1 VYIFWK
7 GARAA
12 ESNALE
18 MRRTAM
24 YRGFKSHPFRCAT
37 ARRSERRA
45 VCLKGLHHMLAV
57 VTTPACPAG
66 LRSRLPSKPMSY
78 QSLYRRYRSQ
88 RFSELKGQEHVANAL
103 RNAVRQDTV
112 LHAYLFSGP
121 RGTGKTS
128 SARILAKALNCTNL
142 QDGEPCC
149 ECDSCVQVVAG
160 SSMDVIELDAASN
173 NGVDAM
179 RELVSRAALGTA
191 GHRKVYIVDEVH
203 MLSTA
208 AANALLKTLEEPPD
222 HVVFVLATT
231 DPQKVL
237 PTIISRTQHFEFR
250 LAALD
255 TLSDHLQ
262 AVATDAG
269 IDLDADTIMQVA
281 RKGNGSFRDAL
292 SALDQVAALGHL
304 DQASGNIEQ
313 ILSAVGSRDAAGAIG
328 AVGAVI
334 DQGRDPRQ
342 VVRDLIGVLRECF
355 LSLMAPDLSRSTAGA
370 AELGRTMGTP
380 LVVRAIEVLGEAGVS
395 MRDAL
400 DPRVNLEVALVKLVR
415 PDLDSAASAIMA
427 RLDRLEAGGIPVPP
441 ATIASA
447 APTEPASAPPSQI
460 APAPPTPK
468 VVTASPTASP
478 GFSPE
483 AAGPTAGPTAG
494 PGASGARAV
503 LAAKNGGRS
512 TPTSTP
518 TSSAAPAKTPPSSDT
533 SGQAQPVPAA
543 PGGADLV
550 GIKDAWMAAIDSRMT
565 KAMFTTGTLVSL
577 TNGVATFALPNEV
590 TLQRCRERVAD
601 VAAALSNVVGSPTQ
615 VGLIVDAGGAA
626 SMPPDPD
633 GATAARAAQ
642 VSASSPAASARSAI
656 TNPTPH
662 QAPRTAPGPDDDI
675 DISEL
680 TDAPETSPIDA
691 IMSAF
696 PGAEIVESP

>member
-1 VYIFWK
+1 
-7 GARAA
+7 
-12 ESNALE
+12 
-18 MRRTAM
+18 
-24 YRGFKSHPFRCAT
+24 
-37 ARRSERRA
+37 
-45 VCLKGLHHMLAV
+45 
-57 VTTPACPAG
+57 
-66 LRSRLPSKPMSY
+66 MSY

-128 SARILAKALNCTNL
+128 TARILAKALNCTNL

-149 ECDSCVQVVAG
+149 VCDSCVQVVAG

-255 TLSDHLQ
+255 TLSAHLQ
-262 AVATDAG
+262 EVASDAG

-304 DQASGNIEQ
+304 DQAAGNLEQ
-313 ILSAVGSRDAAGAIG
+313 ILAAVGARDAAA
-328 AVGAVI
+328 ALASVGAVI

-355 LSLMAPDLSRSTAGA
+355 LSLMAPDLSRSSAGA
-370 AELGRTMGTP
+370 AELGRAMGTP

-427 RLDRLEAGGIPVPP
+427 RLDRLEAGGIPVTS
-441 ATIASA
+441 ATIAAA
-447 APTEPASAPPSQI
+447 APTEPASAPPSPI

-468 VVTASPTASP
+468 PVTASTASP
-478 GFSPE
+478 GLSPE
-483 AAGPTAGPTAG
+483 ATGPATPAAG
-494 PGASGARAV
+494 PGAAGARAV

-512 TPTSTP
+512 TPTPTP
-518 TSSAAPAKTPPSSDT
+518 TSSAAPAKAPPSSDT
-533 SGQAQPVPAA
+533 SGQPSGSAQPVPAA
-543 PGGADLV
+543 SGGADLV

-565 KAMFTTGTLVSL
+565 KAMFTTGTLVAL
-577 TNGVATFALPNEV
+577 VDGVATFALPNEV

-601 VAAALSNVVGSPTQ
+601 VSAALSKVVGSPTQ
-615 VGLIVDAGGAA
+615 VELTVDAGAGA
-626 SMPPDPD
+626 SMPPDPE
-633 GATAARAAQ
+633 GATAARAAN
-642 VSASSPAASARSAI
+642 SPAASARSAI

-675 DISEL
+675 DLSEL